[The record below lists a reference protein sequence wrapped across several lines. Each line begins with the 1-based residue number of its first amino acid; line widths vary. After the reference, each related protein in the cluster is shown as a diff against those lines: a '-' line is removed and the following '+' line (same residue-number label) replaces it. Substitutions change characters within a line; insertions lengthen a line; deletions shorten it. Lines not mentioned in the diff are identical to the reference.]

1 MIPHYFYIS
10 LIVYG
15 FVTEIRKWIELI
27 IDYSTNNEQ
36 ESEDKNNKELPE
48 SIKHL
53 YS

>member
-1 MIPHYFYIS
+1 MLPHYFLIS
-10 LIVYG
+10 VIVYG

-27 IDYSTNNEQ
+27 IDYSANNEE